1 MSDTDSLLP
10 SSRRGLLLDLLRQ
23 QGTVR
28 VRDVV
33 AQTGVSAITVRRDIA
48 QLAEEGLL
56 RRVHGGAMLLDGVEG
71 AGSSPAGA
79 GTNEQGA
86 ADPAEA
92 GASTASAGSSRGGAP
107 RGHIGMLVPSLDYYW
122 PDVVRTAEHTARE
135 AGMRLVL
142 RGSSYESDDDRQ
154 QLLRLVERG
163 VAGIIVAPRL
173 DVPTARETLA
183 WLDSLDLP
191 VVLVEREGA
200 EEVHRTPLESVE
212 TDHVLGARMA
222 VRHLAELGHQR
233 IGLVRTEHSPHSAA
247 IRAGWA
253 AELAGLGLPGIGADG
268 SVADGVVEVIVPD
281 QKDPSWDAVLNDV
294 PAACR
299 ATGTTALLVHA
310 DPEAMSVAQHAEEQG
325 LEVPRDLSIVAYD
338 DEVVSL
344 FSPPMTAV
352 RPPRKS
358 VGRAAVELLV
368 ARLDDPGRPTHRVV
382 ITPSLRVRG
391 TSVPPAG
398 GSAESTDSAGAAASA
413 EEDDGELA

>member
-23 QGTVR
+23 QGTIR

-56 RRVHGGAMLLDGVEG
+56 RRVHGGAILLDG
-71 AGSSPAGA
+71 ADGSG
-79 GTNEQGA
+79 GTGGTA
-86 ADPAEA
+86 AVGESGSAEA
-92 GASTASAGSSRGGAP
+92 AVEAGPGSASSGSTRSCAP

-122 PDVVRTAEHTARE
+122 PDVVRTAEHTARA

-154 QLLRLVERG
+154 QLMRLVERG

-173 DVPTARETLA
+173 DVPTAAETLA

-253 AELAGLGLPGIGADG
+253 AELADLGLPGLGPDG
-268 SVADGVVEVIVPD
+268 VVQDGVVEVIVPD
-281 QKDPSWDAVLNDV
+281 QKEPTWDGVLNEI

-310 DPEAMSVAQHAEEQG
+310 DPEAMSVAQHTEEQG
-325 LEVPRDLSIVAYD
+325 LEVPGDLSIVAYD

-368 ARLDDPGRPTHRVV
+368 ARLADPGRPTHRVV

-398 GSAESTDSAGAAASA
+398 GSPEAEPA
-413 EEDDGELA
+413 ETG

>member
-1 MSDTDSLLP
+1 MSEPDSLLP
-10 SSRRGLLLDLLRQ
+10 TSRRELLLDLLRQ
-23 QGTVR
+23 HGTIR
-28 VRDVV
+28 LRDVV

-48 QLAEEGLL
+48 QLADEGLL
-56 RRVHGGAMLLDGVEG
+56 RRVHGGATLLEDAG
-71 AGSSPAGA
+71 AQRPGEPGAAGDAASGDDAGDPAGRP
-79 GTNEQGA
+79 GKG
-86 ADPAEA
+86 
-92 GASTASAGSSRGGAP
+92 GGYRG
-107 RGHIGMLVPSLDYYW
+107 RIGMLVPSLDYYW
-122 PDVVRTAEHTARE
+122 PDVVRTAEQTARA
-135 AGMRLVL
+135 AGLRLVL

-173 DVPTARETLA
+173 DVPTAAETLA
-183 WLDSLDLP
+183 WLDSLDIP

-222 VRHLAELGHQR
+222 VRHLAELGHRR
-233 IGLVRTEHSPHSAA
+233 IGLVHTLHSPHSAA
-247 IRAGWA
+247 IRAGWV
-253 AELAGLGLPGIGADG
+253 AELAHLGLPGPDQP
-268 SVADGVVEVIVPD
+268 GVLEVVVPD
-281 QKDPSWDAVLNDV
+281 KKDPTWDSALD
-294 PAACR
+294 PIPEACR

-358 VGRAAVELLV
+358 VGRAAVELVV
-368 ARLDDPGRPTHRVV
+368 ARLADPGRPTHRVV

-391 TSVPPAG
+391 TSTPPTPPEAATPRGAG
-398 GSAESTDSAGAAASA
+398 EAPDTA
-413 EEDDGELA
+413 